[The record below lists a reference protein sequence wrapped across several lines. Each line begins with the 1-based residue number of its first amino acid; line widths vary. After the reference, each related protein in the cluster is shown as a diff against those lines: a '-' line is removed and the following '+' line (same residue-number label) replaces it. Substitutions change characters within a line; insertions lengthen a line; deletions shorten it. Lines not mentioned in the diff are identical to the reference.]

1 MLRSMTEHKV
11 KPMFSMF
18 NKKSTALESQ
28 LNEAQQQIETA
39 RQALAELQAKLD
51 AQAKELAAAEA
62 ASTKAAQDGDALEKA
77 IQQDKKI
84 LTNHIQENELLLS
97 QLMQVQEELE
107 SYYIEKNSVEKL
119 YNALQVKFDH
129 EQKQATDQKLKF
141 DTQTSELA
149 AAHAASTKAKQD
161 GDVAT
166 KAAKEEAQAKTKA
179 LAELQAKYDTQAK
192 ELAAA
197 HAATAKAKQDRDV
210 LEKAI
215 QQDKKI
221 LTNHIQE
228 NELLLSQLM
237 QVQEELESYYIE
249 KNSVEKLYHALQ
261 ARWRRLEERHPS
273 YVNFESAELVSFNDL
288 SDAPFINWRIKDYT
302 HRGVAFDEFTFQTI
316 LQDGNIGICLTTDGK
331 SVGSEKPPLF
341 PSSIKPKSVQLE
353 HFLNMNQIEFRQ
365 IMAAATII
373 DQLEMS
379 GWRGVDLPEGF
390 DLNFWREFLRALAK
404 QIQALPATLRYDS
417 VKLKR
422 ELVNTD
428 YEHLWIE
435 FGGLSLGSMRWNK
448 FEIRLGA
455 ASVQSD
461 GFSQFPKFEI
471 PLIDGKI
478 KPFESWYAESHDDSG
493 AKLELRFALEKNQLD
508 KAVLAKLSDADK
520 KLLLHII
527 YAIPNALKHLER
539 QKTAI
544 HREWIT
550 WINFAVG
557 AIKVLEFNNAVKTSA
572 ETSKAANIEEKVT
585 KVVNIQNKPV
595 TKLAALIK
603 TKGLSRPEAKAA
615 KALTNTTKASIKSAA
630 KGRQKA

>member
-1 MLRSMTEHKV
+1 
-11 KPMFSMF
+11 MFGMF
-18 NKKSTALESQ
+18 KKKTAVLESQ
-28 LNEAQQQIETA
+28 INKTQQQIEIGNK
-39 RQALAELQAKLD
+39 ALGELQAKFD
-51 AQAKELAAAEA
+51 TQAKELAAANA
-62 ASTKAAQDGDALEKA
+62 AIAKEKQDRDALEKA
-77 IQQDKKI
+77 NQQDKKTLI
-84 LTNHIQENELLLS
+84 NHTQENELLLS

-107 SYYIEKNSVEKL
+107 SYYIEKNSIEKL
-119 YNALQVKFDH
+119 YHAIQVKLDF
-129 EQKQATDQKLKF
+129 EQKQAIDQKLKF
-141 DTQTSELA
+141 DTQAKELA
-149 AAHAASTKAKQD
+149 AANATIAKAKQD
-161 GDVAT
+161 GDAST
-166 KAAKEEAQAKTKA
+166 KAAKEEAQAKTKS

-197 HAATAKAKQDRDV
+197 NAAIAKEKQDRDA
-210 LEKAI
+210 LEKAN
-215 QQDKKI
+215 QQDKKTLI
-221 LTNHIQE
+221 NHTQE

-249 KNSVEKLYHALQ
+249 KNSIEKHYHALQ
-261 ARWRRLEERHPS
+261 ARWERLEERYPG
-273 YVNFESAELVSFNDL
+273 YVNFESAELVSFNNL
-288 SDAPFINWRIKDYT
+288 SNTPSISWRIKDYT
-302 HRGVAFDEFTFQTI
+302 QGGVAFDEFTFQTM
-316 LQDGNIGICLTTDGK
+316 LQDGNIGICLTTDSK
-331 SVGSEKPPLF
+331 SVGSEKAPLF
-341 PSSIKPKSVQLE
+341 PSLIKPKSVQLE
-353 HFLNMNQIEFRQ
+353 HYLNMNQIEFRQ
-365 IMAAATII
+365 IMAVATIL
-373 DQLEMS
+373 DRLEMS
-379 GWRGVDLPEGF
+379 GWRGMDLPDGF
-390 DLNFWREFLRALAK
+390 DLNFWREFLRTLVK

-435 FGGLSLGSMRWNK
+435 FGGLFLGSRRWNK

-493 AKLELRFALEKNQLD
+493 AKLELRFALEKNQFD

-520 KLLLHII
+520 KLLMHII

-557 AIKVLEFNNAVKTSA
+557 AIKVLESNNAVKTTA
-572 ETSKAANIEEKVT
+572 ETSKATNIEAKVT

-595 TKLAALIK
+595 TKLAAIIK
-603 TKGLSRPEAKAA
+603 TEGRSRPEAKVAKVLTKSA
-615 KALTNTTKASIKSAA
+615 KANIKPAA
-630 KGRQKA
+630 KGRQKAAK